1 MNSRRR
7 IRHPSCR
14 FIGTLS
20 RSGLHAKG
28 PLSCGPA
35 RVAGC
40 PDRLRPASG
49 GAFFHVGGPPYEGS
63 GHRRVPHPAG
73 RKAKE
78 CCPVSAVGPHRCRVT
93 VSARCQNQD
102 RRPPP
107 RFTTPVAGLAAWKTR
122 ERWRDVP
129 VVSHGSNPRAHQRS
143 EALHDGALPICQS
156 RRRIAGATDHEQRD
170 SWCWLRQTLD
180 RTGRTPSPWRH

>member
-1 MNSRRR
+1 VLAWRARRNAAAAPPSSIATRAARPPRRR
-7 IRHPSCR
+7 
-14 FIGTLS
+14 
-20 RSGLHAKG
+20 RSTCERASLLRPGEG
-28 PLSCGPA
+28 GRMPGPA
-35 RVAGC
+35 S
-40 PDRLRPASG
+40 ASL
-49 GAFFHVGGPPYEGS
+49 PPYEGS

-156 RRRIAGATDHEQRD
+156 RRRIAGATDHEQRH